1 MHGELR
7 VLARFQKRP
16 KRLGEVTV
24 HHLDADDDVEVLGG
38 AEWQTRIGEEQIAGG
53 GANQHIMVS
62 VVSEVSLEPARAQ
75 LPLHALQDIGGCLR
89 DAFIGM
95 IPELCMQ

>member
-1 MHGELR
+1 
-7 VLARFQKRP
+7 
-16 KRLGEVTV
+16 
-24 HHLDADDDVEVLGG
+24 
-38 AEWQTRIGEEQIAGG
+38 
-53 GANQHIMVS
+53 MVS